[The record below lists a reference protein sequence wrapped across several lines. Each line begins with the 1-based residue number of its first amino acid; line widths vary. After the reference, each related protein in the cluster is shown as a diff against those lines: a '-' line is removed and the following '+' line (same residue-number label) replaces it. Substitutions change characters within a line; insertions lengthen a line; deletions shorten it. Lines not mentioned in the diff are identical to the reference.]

1 MPAARPVVLLIAK
14 LAGVK
19 SPGPFPTADTSE
31 LAGWLCY
38 RPAMKRNHVGTIG
51 DQVRL
56 GYTVTLN
63 CDNCL
68 HRADMDL
75 AALVDENGSRY
86 PLQGIVDRA
95 VCRECGGRDV
105 SVTLGFVRQPVK

>member
-1 MPAARPVVLLIAK
+1 MA
-14 LAGVK
+14 
-19 SPGPFPTADTSE
+19 S
-31 LAGWLCY
+31 
-38 RPAMKRNHVGTIG
+38 KRNHVGTIG

-56 GYTVTLN
+56 GHTLTLN

-75 AALVDENGSRY
+75 TALVEENGYSY

-95 VCRECGGRDV
+95 VCKECGGRDV
-105 SVTLGFVRQPVK
+105 SVTLGFVRQPVR